1 MLTPEIIL
9 LKTPSEQFAAG
20 VEIVSRKNTSYLKQK
35 MLMARRDVK
44 LSLLSPAGRN
54 VCRTK
59 YEAGTLDFTPNCS
72 LDLLRQQK
80 RHMGEYLHDLEIR
93 AEVEGIEL

>member
-9 LKTPSEQFAAG
+9 LKTPSEQFTAE

-54 VCRTK
+54 VCR
-59 YEAGTLDFTPNCS
+59 PNITTSRPATRSCT
-72 LDLLRQQK
+72 
-80 RHMGEYLHDLEIR
+80 
-93 AEVEGIEL
+93 AW